1 MPVLAGVIEA
11 GIYHL
16 NYSWQILQLL
26 ALHVGQELAVMELV
40 SPLSL
45 LEKEANLESFRPASA
60 LHSGQGALLSES
72 LSGRNNSNSVPH
84 SGQAYSYIGIFIP
97 STISLTVFRQSVK
110 LNF

>member
-11 GIYHL
+11 VIYHL
-16 NYSWQILQLL
+16 NYSWQISQLL
-26 ALHVGQELAVMELV
+26 ALHVGQELAMELI

-45 LEKEANLESFRPASA
+45 LEKEANLESFRPAFV
-60 LHSGQGALLSES
+60 LHFGQDALLSES
-72 LSGRNNSNSVPH
+72 LSGRNNSNSIPH

-97 STISLTVFRQSVK
+97 STISLTVFQQSVK